1 MFLFRPVSR
10 GSQVEAEYDDYESTS
25 NRRIGDLLKRSINVK
40 EL

>member
-1 MFLFRPVSR
+1 MFLFRLASR

-25 NRRIGDLLKRSINVK
+25 NRRIGDSLKRSIKLK